1 MFFYLYSS
9 LVLHSFIAQ
18 NPYLTLFLCSSTH
31 STKMASS
38 TILSALIISL
48 SLMEFMPHH
57 AIADPADGF
66 TSLSLDRSN
75 FVIHK
80 PYDVSESERYSFQN
94 GIHKLWVYSA
104 DKPFMSGSNTSPR
117 TEVRVRVSTICI
129 IYIRDS
135 IQKFAT
141 IK

>member
-1 MFFYLYSS
+1 
-9 LVLHSFIAQ
+9 
-18 NPYLTLFLCSSTH
+18 
-31 STKMASS
+31 
-38 TILSALIISL
+38 
-48 SLMEFMPHH
+48 MEFMPHH

-129 IYIRDS
+129 IYIYVTVSRNLLQLS
-135 IQKFAT
+135 KYLKRGSLLNFWVPAQN
-141 IK
+141 